1 MSIRTSYPVKV
12 FNLTQAQTT
21 NGTND
26 NYTIPF
32 GYINKGTYYMCY
44 NIACTVTS
52 GGTGRFIP
60 IISIN
65 NPYNGGPIIL
75 GISVSPLNTNLLP
88 NFTDGTSNIVVIQ
101 NDNTPLYWYCSVLSN
116 AQNGWRTSTTPQNS
130 LLNKLCIFRISN

>member
-1 MSIRTSYPVKV
+1 
-12 FNLTQAQTT
+12 
-21 NGTND
+21 
-26 NYTIPF
+26 
-32 GYINKGTYYMCY
+32 MCY